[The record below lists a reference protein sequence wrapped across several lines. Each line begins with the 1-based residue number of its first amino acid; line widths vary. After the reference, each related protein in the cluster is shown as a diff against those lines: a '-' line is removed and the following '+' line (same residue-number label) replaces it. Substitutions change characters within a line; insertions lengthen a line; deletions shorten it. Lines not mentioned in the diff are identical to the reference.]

1 MKKIFLSAAL
11 VVALFGANAQGLEV
25 GVNAGLYTTWLM
37 NKNVFDQDEIL
48 NPSFSG
54 GPAFGFVGS
63 FYFSKTI
70 GVSAEL
76 NFATVRQNYSGEYS
90 PNNTY
95 ESKTTLKYTQIP
107 LLFKLQSEGGFY
119 FEVGPQFS
127 FLGKATEDYTDD
139 QNSDNDYTDLDV
151 KQGFTEAPISFVF
164 GFGGKFDLSDHLAL
178 TAGLRLA
185 GSLSD
190 ITQEYTQQEAADI
203 VLNSDKG
210 EFGALG
216 ITDAYA
222 HLTQSG
228 SFKYQ
233 KTTLAVAGIQMSLVY
248 KLGGSK

>member
-11 VVALFGANAQGLEV
+11 VVAFFSTNAQGLEV

-48 NPSFSG
+48 NPDFSG
-54 GPAFGFVGS
+54 GPSWGFVGT

-76 NFATVRQNYSGEYS
+76 NFATVRQNYSGEYGV
-90 PNNTY
+90 NQTY
-95 ESKTTLKYTQIP
+95 EAKTTLKYTQIP
-107 LLFKLQSEGGFY
+107 VLFKLQSQGGFY
-119 FEVGPQFS
+119 FEIGPQFA

-139 QNSDNDYTDLDV
+139 QNSDNDYSDLDV
-151 KQGFTEAPISFVF
+151 KQGFTEAPISLVF
-164 GFGGKFDLSDHLAL
+164 GFGGKFDLNEHLAL

-190 ITQEYTQQEAADI
+190 ITNEYSQQEAADI
-203 VLNSDKG
+203 IAASTVG
-210 EFGALG
+210 EFGDLG

-222 HLTQSG
+222 HITQNG
-228 SFKYQ
+228 SFKYE

-248 KLGGSK
+248 KLGGK

>member
-11 VVALFGANAQGLEV
+11 VAALFSANAQGLEV

-54 GPAFGFVGS
+54 GPTWGFVGS

-90 PNNTY
+90 ANHTY
-95 ESKTTLKYTQIP
+95 EAKTTLKYTQIP
-107 LLFKLQSEGGFY
+107 LLFKMQSEGGFY

-127 FLGKATEDYTDD
+127 ILGKATEDYTDD
-139 QNSDNDYTDLDV
+139 QNSNNDYTDLDV
-151 KQGFTEAPISFVF
+151 KQGFTNGPVSIVF
-164 GFGGKFDLSDHLAL
+164 GFGGRFNLSDHLAL

-190 ITQEYTQQEAADI
+190 ITQEYSEQELAQMFLTGDDI
-203 VLNSDKG
+203 
-210 EFGALG
+210 G
-216 ITDAYA
+216 ITDGYA

-228 SFKYQ
+228 SYKYQ
-233 KTTLAVAGIQMSLVY
+233 KTTLAVGGIQMSLVY